1 MEATG
6 DWANQSAQNQHN
18 GHHIDQRIQIRGV
31 KAGSVPQR
39 ANRVV
44 DFGPY
49 QLSDPYVDRAELSE
63 LKNSHEKLDR
73 LGRTQQK
80 LWLCGMAGTGKT
92 QIAIKFATDGSSND
106 RQESQS

>member
-49 QLSDPYVDRAELSE
+49 QLSDPYVDLIHPICQYERFGNRALFGLSEGPDCLIVYLSE
-63 LKNSHEKLDR
+63 LRFINPRSDTSE
-73 LGRTQQK
+73 
-80 LWLCGMAGTGKT
+80 
-92 QIAIKFATDGSSND
+92 F
-106 RQESQS
+106 